1 MYEDIITIVKKQME
15 AVVENEVLKAV
26 HGVGVNVDKEEL
38 TKALQYDRDQY
49 NKGYKDGAKAFGEK
63 LLKKSFRFTNNDYS
77 TVLTDDIITLLEE
90 MVGE

>member
-38 TKALQYDRDQY
+38 IKALQYDRDQY
-49 NKGYKDGAKAFGEK
+49 NKGYKDGAKAFAEK
-63 LLKKSFRFTNNDYS
+63 LLQKQASFNSMDWIMPREGF
-77 TVLTDDIITLLEE
+77 IHHLLKE
-90 MVGE
+90 MGCE